1 MTNSIKERRMD
12 LDPEVTKLVIGVGG
26 AAITGILGKVMGQQ
40 RALSANEQKLWAK
53 VESLDLAV
61 KDCHDHRE
69 ETLMALAHC
78 QKQHDEL
85 QSELNRRSAHSQAE
99 RDDLKRRLALAD
111 SAIIELKGKLG
122 C

>member
-1 MTNSIKERRMD
+1 MEI
-12 LDPEVTKLVIGVGG
+12 DPEVTKVVIGVSG

-40 RALSANEQKLWAK
+40 RALSANEQKLWTK
-53 VESLDLAV
+53 VDDLERRV
-61 KDCHDHRE
+61 EDCHGHRE
-69 ETLMALAHC
+69 ESLALLAHC

-85 QSELNRRSAHSQAE
+85 QAELNRRSEHSQAD